1 MKTYE
6 VFHRNGYHHLVAGG
20 KVIDYYGIVNTTT
33 GEWVVS
39 PDRKVDSLDLEH
51 TAYRWNSTPQ
61 VAPDAPI
68 DLEGFLDTYKAN
80 RKGKRKAK

>member
-1 MKTYE
+1 MNTYQ

-20 KVIDYYGIVNTTT
+20 SAIDYYGIVNTAT

-51 TAYRWNSTPQ
+51 TAYRWNKTPQ

-68 DLEGFLDTYKAN
+68 DLDGLLDTYKATA
-80 RKGKRKAK
+80 RK